1 MQFYTSYFGSH
12 HSIELNVNGQCKA
25 EHTIYFTYYVLKTK
39 QTEESYFR
47 GMQL

>member
-1 MQFYTSYFGSH
+1 MQFDTSYFGSH
-12 HSIELNVNGQCKA
+12 HSIELNLNDQCKA
-25 EHTIYFTYYVLKTK
+25 EHSIDCTSYVLKTK